1 MAFKMSQ
8 EFPTASL
15 DITHKPTHIVHL
27 FFFSY
32 AKHHR
37 KSDLETQS
45 KHKYTARERPHQTR
59 SVTLEFLY
67 LTDPNRSS
75 ANEIPDGYGKL
86 TFMRC
91 VHYLALSVCL
101 DYTNSKAV
109 TMSCCNTT
117 ECFFYLFYFIYVVC
131 QIFI

>member
-15 DITHKPTHIVHL
+15 DITHKPTRIVHL
-27 FFFSY
+27 VFFFFSY

-45 KHKYTARERPHQTR
+45 KHKYTARERPQQTR

-67 LTDPNRSS
+67 LTDPYRSP

-86 TFMRC
+86 
-91 VHYLALSVCL
+91 
-101 DYTNSKAV
+101 
-109 TMSCCNTT
+109 
-117 ECFFYLFYFIYVVC
+117 
-131 QIFI
+131 